1 MEYVLFS
8 GGFDS
13 SAFLLECV
21 FRKKVKVT
29 PIVFIQKDLDGVL
42 NTWLGRQNQNFE
54 KLAREHIYN
63 FVEKYGGEASKLLQP
78 EILVDNLTLSEE
90 IHNSGREAYNK
101 GILRRPFKQVHY
113 FYEFLKNKGI
123 KANVLGTLNDTTTQ
137 EIIKYA
143 DKEGNVDETKV
154 PNTLLF
160 LTLFKVPYLHL
171 SKQEIFDRAVKY
183 GYSEALFY
191 TWSCFF
197 PSGGKPC
204 GKCEM
209 CQGRIIESRIKIKP
223 SII

>member
-13 SAFLLECV
+13 SAFLLECI

-29 PIVFIQKDLDGVL
+29 PIVFVQKDLDGVFD
-42 NTWLGRQNQNFE
+42 TWLGRQNQNFE
-54 KLAREHIYN
+54 KLAREYIYN
-63 FVEKYGGEASKLLQP
+63 FIKNHGGETSKLLQP
-78 EILVDNLTLSEE
+78 EILVDKLTLSKD
-90 IHNSGREAYNK
+90 IYTSGKEAYRK
-101 GILRRPFKQVHY
+101 GVLRRPFKQVHY

-137 EIIKYA
+137 EVIYYA
-143 DKEGNVDETKV
+143 DKKGNVDETKV

-160 LTLFKVPYLHL
+160 LTRFKVPYLHL
-171 SKQEIFDRAVKY
+171 SKQEIFDRAVEY

-209 CQGRIIESRIKIKP
+209 CRGRIIESKIEIN
-223 SII
+223 SNLI